1 MTTQKILSGLILLF
15 FLEYL
20 LLCLVAKTKSE
31 NHFAIPITN
40 ETLNFTE
47 INQALQSSVDTSD
60 LLSFQL
66 DLDSINNALVYQLQL
81 HTVSS
86 KFDFTIE
93 QSEKILMINSIRSSK
108 MPFFKG
114 GIFVISNGK
123 ETENKLITETLD
135 KIASH

>member
-31 NHFAIPITN
+31 DHFVIPI
-40 ETLNFTE
+40 EKEPLNFTE
-47 INQALQSSVDTSD
+47 INQALQFSVNTSD
-60 LLSFQL
+60 LLSFKL
-66 DLDSINNALVYQLQL
+66 DQDSLSTNSVYQLQL

-86 KFDFTIE
+86 KFDFRIE
-93 QSEKILMINSIRSSK
+93 QSEKLLMINSTRSSK

-123 ETENKLITETLD
+123 ETENELITETLD